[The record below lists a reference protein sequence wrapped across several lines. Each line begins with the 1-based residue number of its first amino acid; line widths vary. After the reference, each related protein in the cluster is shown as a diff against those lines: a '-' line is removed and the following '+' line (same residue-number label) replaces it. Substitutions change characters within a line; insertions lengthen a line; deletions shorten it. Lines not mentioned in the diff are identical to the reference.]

1 MVKNQTIK
9 DDEYYMTL
17 QEIGDELKISRER
30 VRQIEKG
37 AFKKI
42 KDYLNKNPDIKNNIF
57 SSLLE
62 IDTIGSLDAHCINQD
77 YNPVVSPKISRG

>member
-30 VRQIEKG
+30 VRQIEKV
-37 AFKKI
+37 AFQKI

-62 IDTIGSLDAHCINQD
+62 IDVSLPNTHCFEQEH
-77 YNPVVSPKISRG
+77 NPIILFKSFMRD